1 MAFTPTVVSQMLKV
15 TLLLLPCLKYK
26 RVVVRVVAVL
36 SGALMNTDLPLR
48 HFPTEDQ
55 PLSLTGKASKSTN
68 NVLIC
73 IDTQLYN

>member
-1 MAFTPTVVSQMLKV
+1 M
-15 TLLLLPCLKYK
+15 
-26 RVVVRVVAVL
+26 RVVAVL

>member
-1 MAFTPTVVSQMLKV
+1 M
-15 TLLLLPCLKYK
+15 
-26 RVVVRVVAVL
+26 RVVAVL

-73 IDTQLYN
+73 IDTQLYNVQLTNTWTKKYFVFFVSPYF